1 MFSPQAIGL
10 TIVRMVPVLL
20 MVRVW
25 CYLGL
30 SSCLFKNVGER
41 YNSLNSDV
49 QRVYFYPGFLL
60 SEEKL
65 TKQGML

>member
-10 TIVRMVPVLL
+10 TIIRMVPVLL

-41 YNSLNSDV
+41 Y
-49 QRVYFYPGFLL
+49 
-60 SEEKL
+60 
-65 TKQGML
+65 